1 MNFTVIELNGIYMN
15 KDTVVL
21 LQLLLKLLILFIT
34 VKLL

>member
-15 KDTVVL
+15 TDTVVL
-21 LQLLLKLLILFIT
+21 LQLLKLLILFIT